1 MISEGGYGC
10 IFSPYIT
17 CSGKV
22 TKNYKYISKI
32 QLKSFSA
39 ENEIKLGKKIS
50 KIPFFYRYFVPTTYH
65 CDINIKEFKNADIDQ
80 CRIIKEHRKSPY
92 ILLKMPFIGY
102 KHSVISYKDYIVQ
115 DINDREILLNL
126 IDGYQH
132 LLTALKLL
140 FYHRICHFD
149 LNGDNILFSQEK
161 TIPLIVDFGLS
172 ISIGDFKEQW
182 KEFFYVYAPEYY
194 FWPLEVHYI
203 NYLQNVGTP
212 TSGDLQKL
220 CSTYIKH
227 NIPLQQNF
235 SPSFLKQYEKLCLK
249 TVKKYLEDSLTK
261 SDLLQYWYT
270 WDNYTLSIMYLQ
282 IIFYLNVTKN
292 GSAYVK
298 NSFIVNFSKILL
310 QNIHPNPMKR
320 LSLKKTA
327 EIFASFFY
335 NPEVNKVENYDIL
348 LRNFSRNKK
357 QLHKE
362 VFEDIA
368 QFKKLIKKWSKTP
381 QT

>member
-22 TKNYKYISKI
+22 TKNYNYVSKI

-39 ENEIKLGKKIS
+39 DNEIRIGKKIS
-50 KIPFFYRYFVPTTYH
+50 KIPFFYRYFVPAIYH
-65 CDINIKEFKNADIDQ
+65 CDINIKEFKNADMDQ
-80 CRIIKEHRKSPY
+80 CRIIKQHRKSPY

-102 KHSVISYKDYIVQ
+102 KHSIISYRDYIVQ

-132 LLTALKLL
+132 LLGALQLL
-140 FYHRICHFD
+140 FENRICHFD
-149 LNGDNILFSQEK
+149 LNSNNILFSQEK

-172 ISIGDFKEQW
+172 ISIDQFNDKW
-182 KEFFYVYAPEYY
+182 SEFFYVYAPQYY

-203 NYLQNVGTP
+203 NFLENKGKP
-212 TSGDLQKL
+212 TSDDLKKL
-220 CSTYIKH
+220 CSIYVK
-227 NIPLQQNF
+227 NNVPLQQNF
-235 SPSFLKQYEKLCLK
+235 SPSFLKKYEALCFE
-249 TVKKYLEDSLTK
+249 TVKNYLEKSLTK
-261 SDLLQYWYT
+261 DDLLQYWYT
-270 WDNYTLSIMYLQ
+270 WDNYTLSIMYLR
-282 IIFYLNVTKN
+282 IIFFLNITKS
-292 GSAYVK
+292 GAAYVH
-298 NSFIVNFSKILL
+298 NSFIINFSKILL
-310 QNIHPNPMKR
+310 QNIHPNPTKR
-320 LSLKKTA
+320 LPLKKTA

-335 NPEVNKVENYDIL
+335 NPQVNKVENYDIIL
-348 LRNFSRNKK
+348 KNFSLNKK

-368 QFKKLIKKWSKTP
+368 QFKKLIKRWSKSKHD
-381 QT
+381 